1 MDESLRGPG
10 RCDRCCHLYATQAN
24 VIVNQN
30 MLIISA
36 TADDKE
42 DKGEHLYRGIAG
54 RSSERRLNLADYI
67 IVKGASLDDGLLPD
81 RVLPEAMSRVTLKSR
96 LERLQA
102 KATKSALSNILRSA
116 PIYAGMRVDEIAA
129 INISD
134 VMNHHGEIRTEIK
147 LAANQTKGKN

>member
-1 MDESLRGPG
+1 
-10 RCDRCCHLYATQAN
+10 

-67 IVKGASLDDGLLPD
+67 MVKGASLDDGLLPD

-116 PIYAGMRVDEIAA
+116 RFTQECESMRLLRLTFP
-129 INISD
+129 
-134 VMNHHGEIRTEIK
+134 M
-147 LAANQTKGKN
+147 